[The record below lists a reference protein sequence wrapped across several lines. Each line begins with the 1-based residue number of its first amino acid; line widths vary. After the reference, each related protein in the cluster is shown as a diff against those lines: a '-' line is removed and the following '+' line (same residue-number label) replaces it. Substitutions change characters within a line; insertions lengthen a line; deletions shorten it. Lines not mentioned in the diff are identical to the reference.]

1 MCKRMRGYQRRVI
14 FLKNTG
20 SALFEEA
27 YFLMRSEEMTEG
39 KSEADMVSEAA
50 RIIEEN
56 FGKRKRRRKTYRL
69 LTLFLSFISGAIL
82 TLIIALIS
90 I

>member
-1 MCKRMRGYQRRVI
+1 MRGYQRRVI

-27 YFLMRSEEMTEG
+27 YFVMRSEEMAEG
-39 KSEADMVSEAA
+39 KSEADMVSEAT

-56 FGKRKRRRKTYRL
+56 FGKRKSRRKIPTL
-69 LTLFLSFISGAIL
+69 LTLIFSFLGGALL
-82 TLIIALIS
+82 TFIIALIS
-90 I
+90 F

>member
-1 MCKRMRGYQRRVI
+1 MRGYQRRVI

-27 YFLMRSEEMTEG
+27 YFVMRSEEMTEG
-39 KSEADMVSEAA
+39 KTEADMVSEAG

-56 FGKRKRRRKTYRL
+56 FGKRKKSINISRL
-69 LTLFLSFISGAIL
+69 LTLIFSFMSGAIL
-82 TLIIALIS
+82 TLIIALLS
-90 I
+90 T

>member
-1 MCKRMRGYQRRVI
+1 MRGYQRRVI

-27 YFLMRSEEMTEG
+27 YFVMRSEEMAEG
-39 KSEADMVSEAA
+39 RSEADMVSEAT

-56 FGKRKRRRKTYRL
+56 FGKRKKRL
-69 LTLFLSFISGAIL
+69 KKVRPLSLLFSFLGGMIL
-82 TLIIALIS
+82 TLIIAFLS
-90 I
+90 F

>member
-1 MCKRMRGYQRRVI
+1 MRGYQRRVI

-27 YFLMRSEEMTEG
+27 YFVMRSGENTES
-39 KSEADMVSEAA
+39 KSEADMVSEAT

-56 FGKRKRRRKTYRL
+56 FGKRKKRRIPTL
-69 LTLFLSFISGAIL
+69 LTLLISFIVGVLL
-82 TLIIALIS
+82 TLTIALVFF
-90 I
+90 

>member
-1 MCKRMRGYQRRVI
+1 MRGYQRRVI

-27 YFLMRSEEMTEG
+27 YFVMRSLEMAEG
-39 KSEADMVSEAA
+39 RSEADMVAEAD

-56 FGKRKRRRKTYRL
+56 FGKRKRRIEKRKL
-69 LTLFLSFISGAIL
+69 LIPSLSFVGGAIL
-82 TLIIALIS
+82 TFIIALIFF
-90 I
+90 

>member
-1 MCKRMRGYQRRVI
+1 MRGYQRRVI

-39 KSEADMVSEAA
+39 KSEADMVSEAG

-56 FGKRKRRRKTYRL
+56 FGKRKRHRKIPKL
-69 LTLFLSFISGAIL
+69 LALIISFISGAIL